1 VEIGKN
7 FLGFSRNF
15 LSLSYIP
22 AKSLAF
28 LLQNGKLAEFVKRIL
43 EVRLMAWGF
52 FGAVH
57 ILSLVAAAVMV
68 TALYFALKPAN
79 SRIQTAVLGV
89 LSFSGIAAVLYN
101 LVMWGEPL
109 AYLPLHL
116 CSLNAMALP
125 VAVFTRSK
133 TVNNLLLVWS
143 LGALA
148 ALVMNTDMADATLL
162 SGPFCFYYFP
172 HVLEFGIPILMF
184 KLGLAK
190 KDAACIGST
199 LAITMGS
206 YTLIHLLNLLINSY
220 CAAHGILDSA
230 GEILTVNYMFSISP
244 SNPLL
249 ALFYTVIPYEY
260 WYMYM
265 IVPIVAL
272 YLLILYAPQL
282 KARFDRKKATV

>member
-1 VEIGKN
+1 MKWGSFGTVH
-7 FLGFSRNF
+7 L
-15 LSLSYIP
+15 LSL
-22 AKSLAF
+22 
-28 LLQNGKLAEFVKRIL
+28 
-43 EVRLMAWGF
+43 
-52 FGAVH
+52 GA
-57 ILSLVAAAVMV
+57 ATAMV
-68 TALYFALKPAN
+68 TGLYYALKGK
-79 SRIQTAVLGV
+79 SVKTQTAVLGV
-89 LSFSGIAAVLYN
+89 LSFSGIAAVIYN
-101 LVMWGEPL
+101 LLMWGEPL

-125 VAVFTRSK
+125 FAVFTRSK

-148 ALVMNTDMADATLL
+148 ALIMNTEMADATLL

-199 LAITMGS
+199 LGITMGS
-206 YTLIHLLNLLINSY
+206 YTLIHLVNLLINSY
-220 CAAHGILDSA
+220 CAAGGVLNSA
-230 GEILTVNYMFSISP
+230 GEVLTVNYMFSIIP

-249 ALFYTVIPYEY
+249 ALFYEVIPYEY

-272 YLLILYAPQL
+272 YLVIIYAPQL
-282 KARFDRKKATV
+282 KTRIIRPRYKKVTV